1 MDELQSN
8 KQGMCQ
14 TDRVKEDSSF
24 SCSPAGKEGM
34 TSTEF
39 RSWRGA
45 CLRAENHDHDY
56 AFWFKESWDY
66 SRGSQVGSSERE
78 PGL

>member
-14 TDRVKEDSSF
+14 IDCAKEDSSF

-34 TSTEF
+34 TSAEF

-45 CLRAENHDHDY
+45 CVRAGNHDRDY

-66 SRGSQVGSSERE
+66 SRGNQAGSSERE

>member
-14 TDRVKEDSSF
+14 IDRVKEDSSF
-24 SCSPAGKEGM
+24 SCSPARKEGM

-45 CLRAENHDHDY
+45 CVRAENHEHDY
-56 AFWFKESWDY
+56 AF
-66 SRGSQVGSSERE
+66 
-78 PGL
+78 

>member
-1 MDELQSN
+1 MLATWMRLWYWGETQVDELQSN

-24 SCSPAGKEGM
+24 SCSAAGKEGM
-34 TSTEF
+34 MSTEF

-45 CLRAENHDHDY
+45 CVRAENHEHDY
-56 AFWFKESWDY
+56 AF
-66 SRGSQVGSSERE
+66 
-78 PGL
+78 